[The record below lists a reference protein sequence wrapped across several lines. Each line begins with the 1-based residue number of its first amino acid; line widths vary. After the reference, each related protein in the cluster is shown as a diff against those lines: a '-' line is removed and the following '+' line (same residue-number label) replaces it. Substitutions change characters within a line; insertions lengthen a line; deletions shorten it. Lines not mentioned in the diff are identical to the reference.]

1 MNVVF
6 YIQTL
11 KLILFRFELSTL
23 NWPRWIESSSE
34 VNMSSRKGFDVME
47 RKEVEPGGL
56 ERREVEPGGLERKEV
71 EPGEPAIPNPVTWS
85 SYIMNLFLWIGLSH
99 IAGPPPSGVQVFLPP
114 APCLSI

>member
-23 NWPRWIESSSE
+23 NWLRWIESSSE
-34 VNMSSRKGFDVME
+34 VNMSSRKGFDGM
-47 RKEVEPGGL
+47 
-56 ERREVEPGGLERKEV
+56 ERKEV

-85 SYIMNLFLWIGLSH
+85 SYIMNLSLWIGLSH